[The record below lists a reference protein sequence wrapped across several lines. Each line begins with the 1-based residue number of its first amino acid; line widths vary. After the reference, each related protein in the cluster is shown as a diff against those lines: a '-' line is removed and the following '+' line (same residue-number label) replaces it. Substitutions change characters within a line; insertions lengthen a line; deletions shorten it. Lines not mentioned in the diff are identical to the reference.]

1 MPEQLAKWDYQ
12 WSQVVGQAWA
22 DDSFKQRL
30 FANPTAT
37 LKEYGVD
44 MPAGLQVKV
53 LEDTEEVP
61 ENTGTIVHLVLPA
74 RPSDEDLL
82 EEELVGGVGGQ
93 AVAYCHHCGCY
104 SCYRCYRCGCG
115 GCPLRL
121 LTET

>member
-22 DDSFKQRL
+22 DDSFKHRL

-37 LKEYGVD
+37 LKEYGMD
-44 MPAGLQVKV
+44 MPSGLQVKV

-115 GCPLRL
+115 GCARSDS
-121 LTET
+121 